1 MAAWDKLGIVVAAV
15 AGMEA
20 FAWAAHR
27 WIMHGVG
34 WAWHRDHHEP
44 HSKAL
49 ERNDLYAVV
58 FGCVVMALFL
68 VGLRWSPALWWVAVG
83 ITVYG
88 AIYTVIHDGIVHQ
101 RWFRWVPKRG
111 YAKRLVQAHSLH
123 HATIG
128 KEGGVSFGFVWA
140 PDPQRLKAELKRQR
154 VAGTAKLRDAA
165 TLD

>member
-1 MAAWDKLGIVVAAV
+1 MNILDKVLIVVASV
-15 AGMEA
+15 AGMEL

-44 HSKAL
+44 HDRVL

-58 FGCVVMALFL
+58 FGIGVMGLF
-68 VGLRWSPALWWVAVG
+68 GLGLTVAPVLWWVAWG

-88 AIYTVIHDGIVHQ
+88 AIYTAIHDGLVHG

-111 YAKRLVQAHSLH
+111 YAKRLVQAHRLH
-123 HATIG
+123 HATVG
-128 KEGGVSFGFVWA
+128 REGGVSFGFIWA
-140 PDPQRLKAELKRQR
+140 PDPARLKAELKRQR
-154 VAGTAKLRDAA
+154 VAGIAKLREAA
-165 TLD
+165 LD